1 MEACVSEAQIQKA
14 IVQGLRQLLPWGWL
28 IQSTANKPRSK
39 VAGAIEKSMG
49 AIAGWPDL
57 AVYGPACAPRELSPP
72 TWFIEV
78 KAGKGRLSEAQRE
91 VHDRLKD
98 LGYGVGVARSL
109 DDALALGLAWRWPL
123 RLSADKGRLS

>member
-1 MEACVSEAQIQKA
+1 MNEAQIQCA
-14 IVQGLRQLLPWGWL
+14 IVAGLRTLLPFGWL
-28 IQSTANKPRSK
+28 VVHTANKPRSA
-39 VAGAIEKSMG
+39 VAGALEKKMG
-49 AIAGWPDL
+49 AIAGMPDL

-78 KAGKGRLSEAQRE
+78 KARKGRLSEAQRE

-109 DDALALGLAWRWPL
+109 DDALALGRAWRWPL
-123 RLSADKGRLS
+123 RLAADKGRLS

>member
-1 MEACVSEAQIQKA
+1 MTESAIQRA
-14 IVQGLRQLLPWGWL
+14 IVQGLRLLLPHGWL

-39 VAGAIEKSMG
+39 VAGAIEKGMG

-98 LGYGVGVARSL
+98 LGYGVGIARSL
-109 DDALALGLAWRWPL
+109 DDALALGTLWGWPL
-123 RLSADKGRLS
+123 RLAADKGRLS

>member
-1 MEACVSEAQIQKA
+1 VTEAQIQCA
-14 IVQGLRQLLPWGWL
+14 IVAGLRMLLPFGWL
-28 IQSTANKPRSK
+28 VVHTANKPRSA
-39 VAGAIEKSMG
+39 VAGALEKKMG
-49 AIAGWPDL
+49 AIAGMPDL

-109 DDALALGLAWRWPL
+109 DDALALGRSWRWPL
-123 RLSADKGRLS
+123 RLAADKGRLS